1 MNRTR
6 VFSVAASVSLALAAC
21 TSTPSDSPTSPSR
34 ASAASRGPSA
44 SSAKGLAPGVE
55 GMDLALEFKEKGVG
69 ELADAVTDGKVV
81 ATIRNDLSRSTHT
94 VTGYSVKTGK
104 KMWTVK
110 DEGWLECTRTSPIV
124 CQTTVYEEGDR
135 TVTDASIL
143 TLSSGKTVALKVG
156 PNGKFVFAGT
166 HEDIAY
172 FLTWEGTEDIHMTG
186 FDKTGAPVADK
197 NLKISAPKST
207 VKHGVMADL
216 SAPSAWVRTE
226 DESGVYVA
234 GRNGYGPLPV
244 TGPCIAVR
252 DGAVCQVEG
261 GIVGV
266 HPNSKEAWR
275 IDTSVTVVPSSV
287 ISELTL
293 AKAEKLLQ
301 GALSNSVGTAS
312 GPTDDHKPEAS
323 QTPSPSPSPSP
334 STRPSPSASG
344 TSPSGKASRPSPSGS
359 RASHS
364 SSPSSRPSR
373 MPTPDETATSQ
384 ARPGEENYLV
394 SLASGPGLVKR
405 TDGGNLV
412 FPGGGV
418 VSLGTSSLVDFDVR
432 HSIAVVNAKQR
443 AASRGEASGPAVLSS
458 TLADR
463 RGKVLANLG
472 ADKANRILANAS
484 GGDILKP
491 FTFAW
496 QGDTLVFVDAVN
508 GVVGVYTEK

>member
-110 DEGWLECTRTSPIV
+110 DEGWLECTRTS
-124 CQTTVYEEGDR
+124 
-135 TVTDASIL
+135 
-143 TLSSGKTVALKVG
+143 GKTVALKVG

-207 VKHGVMADL
+207 VKHGVKADM
-216 SAPSAWVRTE
+216 SGPYASVRTE

-373 MPTPDETATSQ
+373 MPTR
-384 ARPGEENYLV
+384 RPGPE
-394 SLASGPGLVKR
+394 R
-405 TDGGNLV
+405 RI
-412 FPGGGV
+412 
-418 VSLGTSSLVDFDVR
+418 TSSPWR
-432 HSIAVVNAKQR
+432 R
-443 AASRGEASGPAVLSS
+443 ARG
-458 TLADR
+458 
-463 RGKVLANLG
+463 
-472 ADKANRILANAS
+472 
-484 GGDILKP
+484 
-491 FTFAW
+491 W
-496 QGDTLVFVDAVN
+496 
-508 GVVGVYTEK
+508 